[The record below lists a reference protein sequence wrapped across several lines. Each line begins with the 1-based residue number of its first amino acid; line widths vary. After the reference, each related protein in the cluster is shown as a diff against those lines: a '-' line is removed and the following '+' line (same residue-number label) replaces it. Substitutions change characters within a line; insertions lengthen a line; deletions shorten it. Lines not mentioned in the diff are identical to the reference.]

1 MIHSCLVSKI
11 PFLVKLLYDIYKRAD
26 EYLSI
31 TTTTNSN
38 QFKLSDLIRMFHFKN
53 RDLQI

>member
-1 MIHSCLVSKI
+1 MIHSCFVSKI